1 MKNLTKISFKV
12 LIITLLLCSLCVD
25 GLNAQVRS
33 GYVDLTYA
41 AEHSVN
47 AVTYIKTE
55 FVQKNSL
62 WDDFFSGSFWEQFFG
77 SAPSMYPLQAAG
89 SGVIVSPDGYI
100 LTNNHVV
107 EDAVKVT
114 ITLYDKREYPGT
126 VVGTDPKSDLALI
139 KIDETNLPY
148 LEFANSDSVRLGEWV
163 LAVGNPLSL
172 HTTVTAGIIS
182 AKARQLTSSRGKS
195 SEESYLQTDAAIN
208 PGNSGGALV
217 NTQGKLV
224 GINSAIAS
232 GDGYFTGYSFAI
244 PSNIAKKVYHDLKEY
259 GKMQKAYLGL
269 SMIEINAEVS
279 KEYNLSEVKGIY
291 VDDVDEKGA
300 AMQNG
305 VQEGDVILSI
315 ENQPVNSF
323 AEVLGV
329 LNTKSPGD
337 IVSVTY
343 VRNGEK
349 KTRKITLLNENGTTE
364 IITK

>member
-1 MKNLTKISFKV
+1 MKLSTLIKTLTICILASSFSI
-12 LIITLLLCSLCVD
+12 LG
-25 GLNAQVRS
+25 GLAQGRA

-41 AEHSVN
+41 AEHSIN

-62 WDDFFSGSFWEQFFG
+62 WDDFFSGSFWENFFG
-77 SAPSMYPLQAAG
+77 TAPSMYPLQAAG
-89 SGVIVSPDGYI
+89 SGVIVSSDGYI

-114 ITLYDKREYPGT
+114 ITLYDKREYAGT
-126 VVGTDPKSDLALI
+126 VVGTDPRSDLALI
-139 KIDETNLPY
+139 KIEERNLPF

-182 AKARQLTSSRGKS
+182 AKARQLSLSRNKNT
-195 SEESYLQTDAAIN
+195 EESYLQTDAAIN

-217 NTQGKLV
+217 NAQGKLI

-244 PSNIAKKVYHDLKEY
+244 PSNIAKKVYLDLKDY

-269 SMIEINAEVS
+269 SMIEVNADVA
-279 KEYNLSEVKGIY
+279 KEYNLSEIKGVY
-291 VDDVDEKGA
+291 VASVDEDGA
-300 AMQNG
+300 ASQNG
-305 VQEGDVILSI
+305 LQEGDIIYAI
-315 ENQPVNSF
+315 EDTPVNSF

-337 IVSVTY
+337 IVRVSFS
-343 VRNGEK
+343 RNGETLSK
-349 KTRKITLLNENGTTE
+349 KITLLNENGTTE
-364 IITK
+364 KIKKQ

>member
-1 MKNLTKISFKV
+1 MKMKSNIALKSLV
-12 LIITLLLCSLCVD
+12 LTLLLSFTVVSSTF
-25 GLNAQVRS
+25 AQGGAR
-33 GYVDLTYA
+33 YVDLTDA
-41 AEHSVN
+41 AEHSVQ

-62 WDDFFSGSFWEQFFG
+62 WDDFFSGSFWDNFFG
-77 SAPSMYPLQAAG
+77 SAPSIYPLQAAG

-114 ITLYDKREYPGT
+114 ITLYDKREYTGT

-139 KIDETNLPY
+139 KIEETNLPY
-148 LEFANSDSVRLGEWV
+148 LQFANSDSVRLGEWV

-182 AKARQLTSSRGKS
+182 AKARQLSLSRNRTT
-195 SEESYLQTDAAIN
+195 EESYLQTDAAIN

-217 NTQGKLV
+217 NAQGKLI

-259 GKMQKAYLGL
+259 GKMQKAYMGL
-269 SMIEINAEVS
+269 SMIEVNAETA
-279 KEYNLSEVKGIY
+279 KEYNLSEIKGIY
-291 VDDVDEKGA
+291 VADVDEKGA
-300 AMQNG
+300 AIQNG
-305 VQEGDVILSI
+305 LQEGDVILSI
-315 ENQPVNSF
+315 ENVPVNSF

-337 IVSVTY
+337 KVRVTFQ
-343 VRNGEK
+343 RNGER
-349 KTRKITLLNENGTTE
+349 KTQTIMLLNENGTTE
-364 IITK
+364 IVK

>member
-1 MKNLTKISFKV
+1 MTLNIVKKT
-12 LIITLLLCSLCVD
+12 LIITTLLITFAYSPLFSQ
-25 GLNAQVRS
+25 GRA

-62 WDDFFSGSFWEQFFG
+62 WDDFFSGSFWENFFG
-77 SAPSMYPLQAAG
+77 TAPSMYPLQAAG
-89 SGVIVSPDGYI
+89 SGVLVSPDGYI

-114 ITLYDKREYPGT
+114 ITLYDKREYAGT

-139 KIDETNLPY
+139 KIDEVNLPY
-148 LEFANSDSVRLGEWV
+148 LQFANSDSVRLGEWV

-182 AKARQLTSSRGKS
+182 AKARQLTLSRNKNT
-195 SEESYLQTDAAIN
+195 EESYIQTDAAIN

-217 NTQGKLV
+217 NAQGKLV

-244 PSNIAKKVYHDLKEY
+244 PSNIAQKVYHDLRDY

-269 SMIEINAEVS
+269 SMIEINAEVAR
-279 KEYNLSEVKGIY
+279 EYNLSEIKGIY
-291 VDDVDEKGA
+291 VASVEEKGA
-300 AMQNG
+300 AIQNG
-305 VQEGDVILSI
+305 LQEGDVILSI
-315 ENQPVNSF
+315 ENMPVNSF

-337 IVSVTY
+337 K
-343 VRNGEK
+343 VRVKYLRDGMEK
-349 KTRKITLLNENGTTE
+349 TQTITLLNENGTTD
-364 IITK
+364 IVKD